1 MENALAIISP
11 LLGQS
16 LIFISIATSRSSP
29 CLRHLVPSWIATS
42 GVSKFHPA
50 LNSYGSNTALG
61 MSGGFIPCLVHLY
74 RSFALLEF
82 FMSVCFFA
90 EMSSVRFLDRRHYF
104 RNSSTYLKIQDLSAI
119 FIPTKLPS
127 CSHEIIICQNINIIN
142 FFFLLF
148 LE

>member
-1 MENALAIISP
+1 MGNAHAILSP

-16 LIFISIATSRSSP
+16 LIFISIATFRSSP

-42 GVSKFHPA
+42 GISKFHAA
-50 LNSYGSNTALG
+50 LNSYDSNMALG

-74 RSFALLEF
+74 LSVVFLESLI
-82 FMSVCFFA
+82 SVCFFA
-90 EMSSVRFLDRRHYF
+90 EMSSVRFFDRRHYF

-119 FIPTKLPS
+119 FIPTKLLS
-127 CSHEIIICQNINIIN
+127 CSREIIISQSINIIK

-148 LE
+148 LK